1 MKNPRMME
9 LAEEVVAKVQSRF
22 SEVRFLRYRDNP
34 ESENSVFVE
43 VTPPAT
49 DERDLELS
57 EFVSDICSDILL
69 EHGFMI
75 FVLPQRNGATLA
87 PTHDAQQ

>member
-1 MKNPRMME
+1 MKNPKLMDLAAE
-9 LAEEVVAKVQSRF
+9 LLRQVQAKFPDVAF
-22 SEVRFLRYRDNP
+22 IRYRDNP
-34 ESENSVFVE
+34 ESENSVLIE
-43 VTPPAT
+43 VTAPAS
-49 DERDLELS
+49 DERELALMD
-57 EFVSDICSDILL
+57 FVSELETNILL